1 MYEDL
6 ERDVG
11 RRRDPTNLLECQFPR
26 QDHLREAQRLQL
38 ADLLGCPVVHL
49 CRGMEGNR
57 GQVHAEDAHVLYDEG
72 IDPGPVKG
80 MDHSLGVGQL
90 IVHQDG
96 VKRHV
101 DPDAIGMGVVAQ
113 ALDIF
118 QAVTR
123 RRTGAKTGCANVN
136 GVGAVVDGLQAAC
149 QVASGRQKLDGS
161 AVVAHFS
168 SPRCCISLISKGV
181 S

>member
-1 MYEDL
+1 
-6 ERDVG
+6 
-11 RRRDPTNLLECQFPR
+11 
-26 QDHLREAQRLQL
+26 
-38 ADLLGCPVVHL
+38 
-49 CRGMEGNR
+49 MEGNR

-123 RRTGAKTGCANVN
+123 RRTGAKTGRANVN
-136 GVGAVVDGLQAAC
+136 GVGAVVDGLLAAC
-149 QVASGRQKLDGS
+149 QVTSGRQKLDGS
-161 AVVAHFS
+161 AVVS
-168 SPRCCISLISKGV
+168 VRLDVVSP
-181 S
+181 